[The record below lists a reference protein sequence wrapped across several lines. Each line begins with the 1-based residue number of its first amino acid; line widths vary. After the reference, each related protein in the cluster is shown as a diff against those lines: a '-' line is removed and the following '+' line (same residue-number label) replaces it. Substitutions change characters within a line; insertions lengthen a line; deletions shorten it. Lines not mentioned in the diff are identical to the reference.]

1 MITIDKESKQR
12 ARLAIDIDNM
22 CDRFKTANDRF
33 VVPSPSL
40 WTIDKNYF
48 YLLRNST
55 QKSFNPKYKMR
66 PDYMSFD
73 EYGTVSLADLL
84 MYINGIFAAED
95 FDLVTVIVP
104 SFTSIVDI
112 CKDKFSEQD
121 VGDLS
126 EVTW

>member
-22 CDRFKTANDRF
+22 CDRFKSVNSVFTF
-33 VVPSPSL
+33 PSPSL

-48 YLLRNST
+48 YLLRNSI
-55 QKSFNPKYKMR
+55 QKKFNPKYKMR
-66 PDYMSFD
+66 PDYLSFD
-73 EYGTVSLADLL
+73 EYGTVTLADLL
-84 MYINGIFAAED
+84 MYINGVFSAED

-112 CKDKFSEQD
+112 CGDKFSEQE